1 MKKRVTIILTLA
13 VLFLMCNCSDKA
25 MVKYPFSPKQAK
37 KIFSA
42 KSSASLTPDLLKDD
56 NGSQYV
62 QPSSRSQFKKKK
74 I

>member
-42 KSSASLTPDLLKDD
+42 KSSASLTPGQLKEH
-56 NGSQYV
+56 NASQSA
-62 QPSSRSQFKKKK
+62 QP
-74 I
+74 